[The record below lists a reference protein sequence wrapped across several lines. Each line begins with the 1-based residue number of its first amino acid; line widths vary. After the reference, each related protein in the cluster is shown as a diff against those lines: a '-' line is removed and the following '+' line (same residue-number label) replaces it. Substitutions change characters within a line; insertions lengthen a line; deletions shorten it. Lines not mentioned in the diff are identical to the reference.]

1 MPATIIRMTG
11 GPSRPNRAA
20 SEPASPAAREPNMT
34 EKFTMLG
41 PGKTW
46 HSASSSL
53 NSSGLIQPRSWTI
66 TRRDQAR
73 GWMSPEEF
81 NEELALCQVL
91 PGPNIVNFS
100 VMFGSRAAGLAGSL
114 AALFGLLG
122 PPVILM
128 IVAGILYRRYGELPE
143 LRGVLSGLAAAAA
156 GLLIATSLQ
165 MIRAMVKNRLTAGHI
180 VAVVT
185 FGAAGILRMPLL
197 WVMAVVIPISIAFAW
212 WERR

>member
-1 MPATIIRMTG
+1 MP
-11 GPSRPNRAA
+11 
-20 SEPASPAAREPNMT
+20 EPAAPAPPHAPLPHPPGRHVPTPREL
-34 EKFTMLG
+34 FLG
-41 PGKTW
+41 FAKIAVCGFGGVLAW
-46 HSASSSL
+46 S
-53 NSSGLIQPRSWTI
+53 
-66 TRRDQAR
+66 RRVIVQER

-81 NEELALCQVL
+81 NEQLALCQVL

-100 VMFGSRAAGLAGSL
+100 VMFGSRAAGLPGSL
-114 AALFGLLG
+114 AALFGILG

-128 IVAGILYRRYGELPE
+128 ILAGILYRRYGELPE

-185 FGAAGILRMPLL
+185 FGAAGVLRMPLL